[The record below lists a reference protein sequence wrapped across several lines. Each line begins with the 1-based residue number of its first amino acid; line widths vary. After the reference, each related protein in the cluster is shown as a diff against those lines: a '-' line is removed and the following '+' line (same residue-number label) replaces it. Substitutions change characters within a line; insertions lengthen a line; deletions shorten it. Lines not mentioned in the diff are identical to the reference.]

1 MIKKEGG
8 KVNDHY
14 TTKIW
19 ILGAIKR
26 FIVSTRMGHLIICI
40 RIPKTFT
47 FSVNLR
53 PIEFEGKVA
62 KNAYFSQK
70 TFIFDVS
77 LHIDISYNIKN
88 EMLSVY
94 FFTISIFVPVLVSH
108 NIS

>member
-8 KVNDHY
+8 KVNGHY

-26 FIVSTRMGHLIICI
+26 FIVNTRMGHLVICI
-40 RIPKTFT
+40 KVPKSFT
-47 FSVNLR
+47 FGVNLR

-70 TFIFDVS
+70 SFIFVFF
-77 LHIDISYNIKN
+77 LHIDNSYNIKN
-88 EMLSVY
+88 GMLYS
-94 FFTISIFVPVLVSH
+94 LW
-108 NIS
+108 